1 MIEVVILKKEN
12 DLINTARLMINDYL
26 YYGYG
31 IKTFLE
37 QDYEITKILGVQ
49 KIKELF
55 KEQTEVL
62 GNMD

>member
-1 MIEVVILKKEN
+1 MEKVDNNYDNLVEV
-12 DLINTARLMINDYL
+12 ARLMIRDYL

-31 IKTFLE
+31 VKTFLE
-37 QDYEITKILGVQ
+37 QDYEITKVLGVQ

-55 KEQTEVL
+55 QEQVEVL

>member
-1 MIEVVILKKEN
+1 MKKEN
-12 DLINTARLMINDYL
+12 NNNYANLVEVARLMIRDYL

-37 QDYEITKILGVQ
+37 QDYNITKVLGTY

-62 GNMD
+62 GNMN

>member
-1 MIEVVILKKEN
+1 MKKVDNNYDNLVEV
-12 DLINTARLMINDYL
+12 ARLMIRDYL

-37 QDYEITKILGVQ
+37 QDYDITKVLGIY

-55 KEQTEVL
+55 KEQTEIL
-62 GNMD
+62 GNMN

>member
-1 MIEVVILKKEN
+1 MEKEK
-12 DLINTARLMINDYL
+12 DLINTARLMIKDFL

-37 QDYEITKILGVQ
+37 QDYDIIKDLGVQ

-55 KEQTEVL
+55 EEQTEVL
-62 GNMD
+62 GNMN

>member
-1 MIEVVILKKEN
+1 MKKEN
-12 DLINTARLMINDYL
+12 DLINTARLMIKDYL

-62 GNMD
+62 GNMN